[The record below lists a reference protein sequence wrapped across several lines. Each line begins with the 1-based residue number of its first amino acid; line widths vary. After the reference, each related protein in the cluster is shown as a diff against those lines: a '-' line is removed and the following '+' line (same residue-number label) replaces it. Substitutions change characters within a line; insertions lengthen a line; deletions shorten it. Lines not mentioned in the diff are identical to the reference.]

1 MPALLTNQISNTIAW
16 ISQIAKK
23 VAYIDPKFSEKLFL
37 SLQIRGGIP
46 FLGEWT
52 ESNTV
57 QAASTSQVKIL
68 MGDDWCL
75 PQNALRQFMYQ
86 TLLSQSATSPFLDHI
101 MGHVSSSLH
110 GFQNTSV
117 QNLESEELAFQSELI
132 QEALVK
138 MGFQNLTRTKKDIR
152 CTKKGVM
159 IWPKTIDR
167 KLKNKTKANIAK
179 ANNELDH
186 AIQEAIIFKLTK
198 GDAPDTVQMNKRV
211 RELIAEA
218 LRAEGV
224 EEIYT
229 IGEDKADAID
239 IFDEDYLA
247 RINKIKLPNTKIQ
260 LLQKMLQ
267 KAIGDFKKVNQ
278 VKGIDFSRRFE
289 ALVEQYNER
298 RENDVLNGEELD
310 AFSQEMT
317 DMIYDMAR
325 EMGSFADLGI
335 DLEEKAFFDILE
347 HMQKKYDFTYDA
359 DKMLEL
365 AKAMKVIVDNVAKY
379 PDFAKRDDIKAT
391 LKVDLILLLHKYG
404 FPPVANDDVYKSVLE
419 QAENYKK
426 YRG

>member
-1 MPALLTNQISNTIAW
+1 
-16 ISQIAKK
+16 
-23 VAYIDPKFSEKLFL
+23 
-37 SLQIRGGIP
+37 
-46 FLGEWT
+46 
-52 ESNTV
+52 
-57 QAASTSQVKIL
+57 
-68 MGDDWCL
+68 
-75 PQNALRQFMYQ
+75 
-86 TLLSQSATSPFLDHI
+86 
-101 MGHVSSSLH
+101 
-110 GFQNTSV
+110 
-117 QNLESEELAFQSELI
+117 
-132 QEALVK
+132 
-138 MGFQNLTRTKKDIR
+138 
-152 CTKKGVM
+152 
-159 IWPKTIDR
+159 
-167 KLKNKTKANIAK
+167 
-179 ANNELDH
+179 
-186 AIQEAIIFKLTK
+186 
-198 GDAPDTVQMNKRV
+198 MNKRV

-298 RENDVLNGEELD
+298 RENDVLNGEEFD